1 VSANAFTAVV
11 EAMQALLK
19 NRSGLQDVFVGP
31 LDDSGAREADLVL
44 FLYRITVDAELR
56 NVGHELPATQG
67 ANAAANLIEGAMPL
81 QLHFL
86 LTAGNRDTGGELAA
100 LGKLGRA
107 IQIFNDTSVISGP
120 SLGPDPVH
128 ISFDPLSS
136 EELSRIWS
144 LFPTVNFRTSVA
156 YLATPVWID
165 PASMEEPA
173 PRVVDDRHGYRARAL

>member
-1 VSANAFTAVV
+1 
-11 EAMQALLK
+11 MQALLK
-19 NRSGLQDVFVGP
+19 NRCGLQDVFVGP
-31 LDDSGAREADLVL
+31 LDDSGAKEADLVL
-44 FLYRITVDAELR
+44 FLYRITVDADLR
-56 NVGHELPATQG
+56 NVGHERPPAPG
-67 ANAAANLIEGAMPL
+67 ATTAATLIEGALPL

-107 IQIFNDTSVISGP
+107 MQTLNDNPVLSNA

-128 ISFDPLSS
+128 ISLDSLSS

-165 PASMEEPA
+165 PAIVEAPA
-173 PRVVDDRHGYRARAL
+173 PRVIDDRHGYGSLTD